1 MPETARTLRELL
13 EAALQPTILDIED
26 QSDRHRGHAG
36 WQEGGGTHFRIRV
49 VSARFAGLSRIARHR
64 LVHRILAVP
73 LARSIHALSIDARV
87 PDEQA

>member
-36 WQEGGGTHFRIRV
+36 WQEGGETHFRIRV
-49 VSARFAGLSRIARHR
+49 VSGRFAGLSRIARHR